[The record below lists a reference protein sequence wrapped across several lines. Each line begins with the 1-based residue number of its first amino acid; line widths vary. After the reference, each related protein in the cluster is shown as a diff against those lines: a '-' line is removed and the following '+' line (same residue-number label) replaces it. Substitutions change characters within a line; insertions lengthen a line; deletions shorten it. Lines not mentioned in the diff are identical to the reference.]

1 MERETQI
8 VDKKIQDVKNYDRE
22 DKVEIDVEE
31 KQIEALEDGKVT
43 QVVTFSNKTDSIVI
57 ETVASFWNMFN
68 YVNTPT
74 TKVRV
79 LKEGAHEIL
88 TINYTAETSPVIEL
102 IKSQTLKL
110 ILDGKEKQV
119 EIESILEFFSRNPDL
134 FKKIFNSILENSRI
148 SEKVGLLKV

>member
-22 DKVEIDVEE
+22 DKVEIDSEE

-88 TINYTAETSPVIEL
+88 TINYTAETSPVSEV

-110 ILDGKEKQV
+110 MLDGKEKQV

>member
-22 DKVEIDVEE
+22 DKVEIDSEE

-88 TINYTAETSPVIEL
+88 TINYTAETSPVSEV

>member
-8 VDKKIQDVKNYDRE
+8 VDEKIQDVKNYDRE
-22 DKVEIDVEE
+22 DKVEIDSEE

-43 QVVTFSNKTDSIVI
+43 QVVTFYNKTDSIVI